1 MRKKYSYQRLLAK
14 PQSPKRFAVTF
25 ATGNALPKHWDY
37 LDLAR
42 LCFKLTAMLYA
53 LAALFAFQLIG
64 EAIVRLLQL
73 PFPGALL
80 GALLLLVGLL
90 LRGKLPTALE
100 HTAQILLQ
108 NMMLLFIPT
117 IAGVM
122 LHFDR
127 IAKEWQPFL
136 VAGVAGAAIT
146 FAATALTFKWMLARE
161 PKHAQE
167 PQP

>member
-1 MRKKYSYQRLLAK
+1 
-14 PQSPKRFAVTF
+14 
-25 ATGNALPKHWDY
+25 
-37 LDLAR
+37 
-42 LCFKLTAMLYA
+42 MLYA
-53 LAALFAFQLIG
+53 LAALFAFQLVG
-64 EAIVRLLQL
+64 EAIVRYFQL
-73 PFPGALL
+73 TFPGALL

-90 LRGKLPTALE
+90 LRGKLPQALE
-100 HTAQILLQ
+100 QTAQTLLQ

-146 FAATALTFKWMLARE
+146 FAVTALTFKWMMARE
-161 PKHAQE
+161 SKNAKE
-167 PQP
+167 SQP

>member
-1 MRKKYSYQRLLAK
+1 
-14 PQSPKRFAVTF
+14 
-25 ATGNALPKHWDY
+25 
-37 LDLAR
+37 
-42 LCFKLTAMLYA
+42 MLYA
-53 LAALFAFQLIG
+53 LAALFAFQLVG
-64 EAIVRLLQL
+64 EALVQFFQL

-80 GALLLLVGLL
+80 GALLLLLGLL
-90 LRGKLPTALE
+90 VYGRLPTALE
-100 HTAQILLQ
+100 QTGQALLQ

-146 FAATALTFKWMLARE
+146 FLVTALTFKWMLARE
-161 PKHAQE
+161 K
-167 PQP
+167 QPTQDAV

>member
-1 MRKKYSYQRLLAK
+1 
-14 PQSPKRFAVTF
+14 
-25 ATGNALPKHWDY
+25 
-37 LDLAR
+37 
-42 LCFKLTAMLYA
+42 MLYA
-53 LAALFAFQLIG
+53 LAALFAFQLVG
-64 EAIVRLLQL
+64 EAIVRCFQL

-80 GALLLLVGLL
+80 GALLLLLGLL
-90 LRGKLPTALE
+90 LRGKLPQALE
-100 HTAQILLQ
+100 QTAQMLLQ

-146 FAATALTFKWMLARE
+146 FVVTALTFKWMLARA
-161 PKHAQE
+161 PKSAE
-167 PQP
+167 ESQP

>member
-1 MRKKYSYQRLLAK
+1 
-14 PQSPKRFAVTF
+14 
-25 ATGNALPKHWDY
+25 
-37 LDLAR
+37 
-42 LCFKLTAMLYA
+42 MLYA
-53 LAALFAFQLIG
+53 LAALFAFQLVG
-64 EAIVRLLQL
+64 EAIVRYFQL

-90 LRGKLPTALE
+90 LRGKLPQALE
-100 HTAQILLQ
+100 QTAQTLLQ

-146 FAATALTFKWMLARE
+146 FAVTALTFKWMMAHE
-161 PKHAQE
+161 SKNAKE
-167 PQP
+167 SQP